1 MGGERP
7 ILENFRSIPQGL
19 LSDRFFKRLIIL
31 EAQEHVEML
40 AKTIEI
46 NQNAHCLI
54 PHSFS
59 ASLETKN
66 TSIPLQPCPDD
77 VDRKIGYEGWGVR
90 AKCSFQL
97 QILSTKI
104 DWIATLL
111 RIPANQECAYFL
123 PILTWRF
130 GGKFAYEGCGVRAT
144 CSIEWHISSAKSNW
158 NTSKNITA
166 QNPSPHFQNPWTP
179 RMRLFLSIHKLM
191 ITGGKIWIW
200 GLYGRRKQIESK
212 WNGSLK
218 WIDPSNENLE
228 IHPRCS
234 PPSPNFLHPV
244 VSPVLKNPRLQ
255 QLMMRASQ
263 TSWSLPSSTGFS
275 YTPGLLQLPGIRTH
289 HLYLTLNSKKTHPP
303 FVSIDSS
310 APKRLSEISG
320 TCHLLPIAMQLP
332 EMQSQR
338 TWQPPCRRTTSQF
351 LWNCCFEI

>member
-46 NQNAHCLI
+46 NQNAHCSI

-90 AKCSFQL
+90 AKCSVQL
-97 QILSTKI
+97 QMLSTKI

-111 RIPANQECAYFL
+111 RIPGNQECAYFL

-130 GGKFAYEGCGVRAT
+130 GGKFAYKGCGVRAT

-179 RMRLFLSIHKLM
+179 RMRLILSIHKLM
-191 ITGGKIWIW
+191 ITVAKF
-200 GLYGRRKQIESK
+200 ESEDYMDVGSK
-212 WNGSLK
+212 SNRNEMDHWNGLIQAMKISK
-218 WIDPSNENLE
+218 
-228 IHPRCS
+228 
-234 PPSPNFLHPV
+234 FTPV
-244 VSPVLKNPRLQ
+244 
-255 QLMMRASQ
+255 A
-263 TSWSLPSSTGFS
+263 
-275 YTPGLLQLPGIRTH
+275 
-289 HLYLTLNSKKTHPP
+289 
-303 FVSIDSS
+303 
-310 APKRLSEISG
+310 
-320 TCHLLPIAMQLP
+320 HLLLRIFCTLLFPL
-332 EMQSQR
+332 
-338 TWQPPCRRTTSQF
+338 F
-351 LWNCCFEI
+351 